1 MTIEP
6 PSDARTFAFMA
17 LKHDAHVATA
27 DGLVLVPKGAYGRFR
42 RDDARGWVVDT
53 QPAPEVSGGE

>member
-1 MTIEP
+1 MSPIEP

-27 DGLVLVPKGAYGRFR
+27 DGPVLVRKGAYGRFR
-42 RDDARGWVVDT
+42 RDTRGWVVDT
-53 QPAPEVSGGE
+53 QPAPEVTCQP